1 MNKIIGHLKTINKHK
16 IEVTKLLFKCG
27 LYGQGIKHDL
37 SKYSLAELKTGFRY
51 FTGTRSPIEK
61 ERKALGYSQSWLH
74 HKGHNKHHW
83 EYWIDKDFT
92 GHGMSVNAIPT
103 EYIIEMFCDRI
114 AAAKTYQK
122 EKYTNSSAYDYF
134 MSGTDRFIMGY
145 SNAIRLASLLDLVK
159 TFGEEAVVKM
169 IRNSEDIEK
178 FLDQLE
184 LKLHDKLRH

>member
-83 EYWIDKDFT
+83 EYWIDKESDPVL
-92 GHGMSVNAIPT
+92 MVQDMPN
-103 EYIIEMFCDRI
+103 EYIVEMFCDRI
-114 AAAKTYQK
+114 AAAKVYQK

-134 MSGTDRFIMGY
+134 MSGTDKDIMGEAN
-145 SNAIRLASLLDLVK
+145 SNKLKILLKKLTIIK
-159 TFGEEAVVKM
+159 NKEEERIFFNYIKNNC
-169 IRNSEDIEK
+169 RRSDFFK
-178 FLDQLE
+178 
-184 LKLHDKLRH
+184 